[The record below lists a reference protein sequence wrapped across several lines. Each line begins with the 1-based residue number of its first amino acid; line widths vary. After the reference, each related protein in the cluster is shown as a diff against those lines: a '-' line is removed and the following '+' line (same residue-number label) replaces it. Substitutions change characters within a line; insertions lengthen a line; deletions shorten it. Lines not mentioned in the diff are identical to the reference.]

1 MTPPAQLNPTLSTPH
16 FEAAKTFAVRG
27 DTAAAVA
34 RARRGLQVDPDSSY
48 GHYTLG
54 VVYQRAAQWR
64 EAYTAFGRA
73 VELNGRDP
81 RARANLAG
89 AAMRLDSLAV
99 AQTQF
104 EAMIALGYQ
113 VAPAHFNLGVIA
125 ERRGNKE
132 VARTHYQQALR
143 SDPTFKPA
151 RAALA
156 KLK

>member
-1 MTPPAQLNPTLSTPH
+1 MQNSTPH

-27 DTAAAVA
+27 DTPAAIA
-34 RARRGLQVDPDSSY
+34 RARRGLQLDPDSSY

-99 AQTQF
+99 AHTQF

-125 ERRGNKE
+125 ERRGNKD
-132 VARTHYQQALR
+132 VARTHYQQAIR

-151 RAALA
+151 RDALA